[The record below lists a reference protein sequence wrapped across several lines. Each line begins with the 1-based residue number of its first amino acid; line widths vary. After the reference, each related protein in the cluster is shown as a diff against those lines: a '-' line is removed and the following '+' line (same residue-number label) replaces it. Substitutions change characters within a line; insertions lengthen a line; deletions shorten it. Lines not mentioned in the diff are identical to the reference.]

1 MNNIVALNK
10 WYQQPI
16 GAALLQSELAGLSK
30 VLPQIFGYYIMQM
43 GSQTSNSE
51 VLATSHIHNRIIIN
65 PDTTSPLID
74 DSLVVQC
81 QLDELPF
88 LPESI
93 DAVVMF
99 HALDFA
105 QQPKL
110 ILKEIYTTL
119 MFNGYA
125 IIFGFNPYSL
135 WGISSPWQKKPKEMP
150 WLSNWIS
157 PGHMRQWLI
166 EVGFSI
172 GDYKT
177 FYFRPP
183 SNNPE
188 QLFFLESIGQMFWPY
203 CGASYMFIAQKT
215 ITPLTPIRP
224 LFSLAKH
231 LKTAKALPKPTT
243 RTSQQSSFQKQK
255 DAYRKG

>member
-1 MNNIVALNK
+1 MKNIAALNE
-10 WYQQPI
+10 WYQKPI
-16 GAALLQSELAGLSK
+16 GAALLQSELAGLSE
-30 VLPQIFGYYIMQM
+30 VLPKIFGYYIMQM
-43 GSQTSNSE
+43 GGQTNNSE
-51 VLATSHIHNRIIIN
+51 VLAASHIHNRIIVN
-65 PDTTSPLID
+65 PDIAFLLTN
-74 DSLVVQC
+74 DSLAVQC

-99 HALDFA
+99 HALEFA
-105 QQPKL
+105 ENPKS
-110 ILKEIYTTL
+110 ILKEVYTAL
-119 MFNGYA
+119 IFNGYA

-135 WGISSPWQKKPKEMP
+135 WGISSLWQKKLKEMP

-157 PGHMRQWLI
+157 PGDMRRWLAK
-166 EVGFSI
+166 VGFSI

-188 QLFFLESIGQMFWPY
+188 QLLLLESIGQAFWPY
-203 CGASYMFIAQKT
+203 CGASYMFIVQKT

-224 LFSLAKH
+224 LFSLTKH
-231 LKTAKALPKPTT
+231 LKTAKALPKPTA
-243 RTSQQSSFQKQK
+243 RISQ
-255 DAYRKG
+255 